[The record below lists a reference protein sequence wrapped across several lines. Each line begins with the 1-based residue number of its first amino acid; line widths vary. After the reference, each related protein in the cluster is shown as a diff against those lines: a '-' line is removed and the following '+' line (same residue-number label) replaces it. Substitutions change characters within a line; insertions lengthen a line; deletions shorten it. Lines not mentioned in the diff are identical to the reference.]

1 MRGAIDASPE
11 GPEVVWRT
19 LVAFIGVYGPL
30 MVSEL
35 DRLPRAVYKAHMSAS
50 DLESRYGKMVSLD
63 ELALFFHAHVRAVR
77 NALEAN
83 RIPIFTF
90 GRSTVVPLRL
100 VEQSFGLQDV
110 AVDEDFL
117 RHEAA
122 RYRSTYR
129 PDGSPKPIEEF
140 VAELEADAPQWLA
153 MIEAARERL
162 PTTVVAGR

>member
-1 MRGAIDASPE
+1 MA
-11 GPEVVWRT
+11 
-19 LVAFIGVYGPL
+19 
-30 MVSEL
+30 
-35 DRLPRAVYKAHMSAS
+35 YKKSMTVS

-83 RIPIFTF
+83 QIPIFTF

-100 VEQSFGLQDV
+100 VEQRFGLADV
-110 AVDEDFL
+110 ATDEDFL

-122 RYRSTYR
+122 RSRSSYR

-140 VAELEADAPQWLA
+140 VAELEADSPRWLA
-153 MIEAARERL
+153 LIEAARERL
-162 PTTVVAGR
+162 ATAVVAGR

>member
-1 MRGAIDASPE
+1 M
-11 GPEVVWRT
+11 
-19 LVAFIGVYGPL
+19 
-30 MVSEL
+30 
-35 DRLPRAVYKAHMSAS
+35 VYKNSMVVS

-63 ELALFFHAHVRAVR
+63 ELALYFHAHVRAVR

-83 RIPIFTF
+83 KIPIFAF

-100 VEQSFGLQDV
+100 VEQRFGLQEV

-122 RYRSTYR
+122 RHRSSYR

-140 VAELEADAPQWLA
+140 VAELEAEAPQWLA

-162 PTTVVAGR
+162 SAAVVAGR